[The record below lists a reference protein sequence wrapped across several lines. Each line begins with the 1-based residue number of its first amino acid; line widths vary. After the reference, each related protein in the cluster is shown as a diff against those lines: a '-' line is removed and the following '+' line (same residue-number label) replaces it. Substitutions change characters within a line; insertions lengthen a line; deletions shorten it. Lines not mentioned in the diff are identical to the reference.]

1 MSNYRRAKEGNTISL
16 QGEMVGTAH
25 PTITTITIEG
35 VIKSVTQNRKRLRI
49 RIEGDLEIKRS
60 FAEIGER
67 LVNLSK

>member
-1 MSNYRRAKEGNTISL
+1 
-16 QGEMVGTAH
+16 MVGTAH